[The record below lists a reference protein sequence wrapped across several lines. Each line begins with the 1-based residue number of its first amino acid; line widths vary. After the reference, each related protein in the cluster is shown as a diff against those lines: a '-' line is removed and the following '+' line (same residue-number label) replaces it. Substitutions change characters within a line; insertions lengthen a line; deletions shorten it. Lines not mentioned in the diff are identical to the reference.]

1 MIYDYSDYSTVKSQ
15 PVKYET
21 ISLKD
26 GQYQVPSQVAK
37 ELTNMANI
45 IEAQNI
51 DINEARAKRREEN
64 EDIAERIIMN
74 LISGEPYDRSVLK
87 YKIDHF
93 DRVEN
98 GQPVFEFRHEVERR
112 ILLAL
117 EGKGVDGVKGSIGKD
132 VWKTV

>member
-1 MIYDYSDYSTVKSQ
+1 MIY
-15 PVKYET
+15 E
-21 ISLKD
+21 
-26 GQYQVPSQVAK
+26 YQVPSQVAK

-87 YKIDHF
+87 HKIDHF

-112 ILLAL
+112 IVLAL